1 MSGRNIEPFPR
12 GVLVAQPAADTTF
25 YSDPL
30 EVGDAKTLA
39 WWFETLSSYP
49 ASVTNPA
56 TAYVE
61 TSNVMSF
68 KPWNI
73 LTPAGINPSFGTPE
87 TGVVQDPMKYLR
99 VRMVVLQGEA
109 PLLEFRIV
117 ARDQ

>member
-12 GVLVAQPAADTTF
+12 GVLVAQPAADTTY
-25 YSDPL
+25 YSDPF
-30 EVGDAKTLA
+30 EVSDAKTLA
-39 WWFETLSSYP
+39 YWFETLSSYP

-61 TSNVMSF
+61 TSNILGF
-68 KPWNI
+68 HAWNN
-73 LTPAGINPSFGTPE
+73 LTPSGINPNFGTPE

-99 VRMVVLQGEA
+99 VRMVVLQAEA
-109 PLLEFRIV
+109 PLVEFRIV

>member
-12 GVLVAQPAADTTF
+12 GVLVAQAADDTTF
-25 YSDPL
+25 YSDPF
-30 EVGDAKTLA
+30 EAGDVKSLA
-39 WWFETLSSYP
+39 YWFETLGSYP

-61 TSNVMSF
+61 TSSVLSF
-68 KPWNI
+68 HAWNN
-73 LTPAGINPSFGTPE
+73 LTPSGISPNIGTPA
-87 TGVVQDPMKYLR
+87 TGAVQDPMKYMR
-99 VRMVVLQGEA
+99 VRMVVVQGEA